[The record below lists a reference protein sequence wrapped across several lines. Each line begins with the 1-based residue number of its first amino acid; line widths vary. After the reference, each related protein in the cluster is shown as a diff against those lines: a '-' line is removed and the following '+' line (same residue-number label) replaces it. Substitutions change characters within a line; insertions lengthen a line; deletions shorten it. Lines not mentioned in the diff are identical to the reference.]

1 MSFLYELKRKSV
13 YSPYYKFFN
22 KIKKI
27 GEKNYR
33 KDIKKLYLKKG
44 DNLTK
49 LQIREIKQ
57 YWNKYKKKYRF
68 KFS

>member
-27 GEKNYR
+27 GEKN
-33 KDIKKLYLKKG
+33 
-44 DNLTK
+44 
-49 LQIREIKQ
+49 
-57 YWNKYKKKYRF
+57 
-68 KFS
+68 